1 MNKFLTL
8 PLVAA
13 LLVINTACAKEEP
26 KKPVAAAPSAAAP
39 SAAAPAAAANK
50 KAEAVPAKNAAAAKE
65 EKSDAPETKR
75 VCITVTDSKTGKPV
89 EKCRE
94 MKIHKKYEGTAVP
107 TK

>member
-8 PLVAA
+8 SLVAA
-13 LLVINTACAKEEP
+13 LLMINTACAKEEP
-26 KKPVAAAPSAAAP
+26 KKPVAAAPVAAAP
-39 SAAAPAAAANK
+39 VAATNK
-50 KAEAVPAKNAAAAKE
+50 KAEAAPAKDAALAKE

>member
-26 KKPVAAAPSAAAP
+26 KKPVAAAPAAAV
-39 SAAAPAAAANK
+39 NK

-107 TK
+107 AK